1 MIGLLLLTCFGV
13 TVGPGWSEPFVV
25 TDSANTTRRIQ
36 YLYHDEMGRNH
47 LIWAGFNDESRI
59 AYKMF
64 STDGGTE
71 LYPETMIS
79 RDVNSPY
86 LSPIV
91 ATGDSLYAF
100 WREYNPVYSAA
111 RSLSDGSEVLPATH
125 LFTNST
131 WMPEIRSSPDS
142 LGRMHVLF
150 NGGYEGAEVFYAVWS
165 PSPDSGFTTE
175 YEWLIEG
182 VEEDCVILV
191 DRDRVHAVVK
201 NKLDH
206 HHMYIQYDLEGNIVV
221 PMYDFTLNDFYWC
234 RSPELEIDSEGN
246 LLIIARVDDPGLG
259 YTYVLWKLQGETG
272 ELLIDYKTIVVPEPP
287 EMDTGVDFIIAPLPD
302 LNFFYL
308 CWCGYGYSAE
318 NRIFYKVFDSD
329 GNTVVGWQIAYDYS
343 DEEPEDIV
351 QLDGVSDDQGN
362 LYVVYDQVETEPQI
376 DYFPTFGWF
385 DYSTLSI
392 EESATEVSSE
402 VEFTISH
409 NPVTG
414 SVTVITGNN
423 TPLNLRVFDLAGRE
437 VSSINV
443 SGGVGVWSGTDSSGN
458 RLPAGVYN
466 IVGESEFHQRV
477 TLLDR

>member
-1 MIGLLLLTCFGV
+1 MISLLLLSCFSV

-36 YLYHDEMGRNH
+36 YLYQDEIGRNH

-71 LYPETMIS
+71 LYPEIMIS
-79 RDVNSPY
+79 RDVSSPY

-91 ATGDSLYAF
+91 RTGDSLYAF
-100 WREYNPVYSAA
+100 WREVNPVYSAA
-111 RSLSDGSEVLPATH
+111 RSLSDGSEVLLATH

-150 NGGYEGAEVFYAVWS
+150 NGGYEGAEVFYAAWS

-182 VEEDCVILV
+182 AEEDCVILV
-191 DRDRVHAVVK
+191 DRGRVHAVVK

-206 HHMYIQYDLEGNIVV
+206 HHMYVQYDIEGNIVV
-221 PMYDFTLNDFYWC
+221 PMYDFTLNDYYWC

-246 LLIIARVDDPGLG
+246 LLVIARVDDPGLG
-259 YTYVLWKLQGETG
+259 YTYVLWKLQGESG

-287 EMDTGVDFIIAPLPD
+287 EMDTGVDFIVSPLPD
-302 LNFFYL
+302 LNLFYL

-343 DEEPEDIV
+343 DEEPEDI
-351 QLDGVSDDQGN
+351 QNISGVVDYEGNQYIVFSQG
-362 LYVVYDQVETEPQI
+362 ETQP
-376 DYFPTFGWF
+376 YLGAYPTFGWF
-385 DYSTLSI
+385 DYSTLGI
-392 EESATEVSSE
+392 EDSTSDIPIE
-402 VEFTISH
+402 VEFTVSQ

-414 SVTVITGNN
+414 SVTVFARSN
-423 TPLNLRVFDLAGRE
+423 TPLNLRVIDLAGRQ
-437 VSSINV
+437 VSSISV
-443 SGGVGVWSGTDSSGN
+443 SEGVGTWNGTDFSGE
-458 RLPAGVYN
+458 RLPAGVYS
-466 IVGESEFHQRV
+466 IVGDSGILQRI
-477 TLLDR
+477 TLLNQ